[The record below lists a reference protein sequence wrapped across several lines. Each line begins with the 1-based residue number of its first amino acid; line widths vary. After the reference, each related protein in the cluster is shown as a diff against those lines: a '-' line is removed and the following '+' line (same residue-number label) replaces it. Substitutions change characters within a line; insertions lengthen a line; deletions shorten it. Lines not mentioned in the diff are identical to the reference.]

1 MEKLIEKFKDY
12 KLVHINTIN
21 DECYELIFSNEDS
34 LFYPNLSINR
44 YKRFNNSTLVSNIIL
59 PKVNSQGESIDYL
72 IIRAFIAKSAGLEP
86 LVRTNNN
93 ITINDLYQRY
103 DSSLLGAFT
112 LYNEEYYELYQSQ
125 DISDVIQTLNQLI
138 VKII

>member
-1 MEKLIEKFKDY
+1 MEELIEKFKDY
-12 KLVHINTIN
+12 KLVHINTIK

-59 PKVNSQGESIDYL
+59 PKVNSQGKSIDYL
-72 IIRAFIAKSAGLEP
+72 IIRAFIANSAGLDP
-86 LVRTNNN
+86 LVSNNYN
-93 ITINDLYQRY
+93 LTINDLYKKY
-103 DSSLLGAFT
+103 DSSLLGAMT
-112 LYNEEYYELYQSQ
+112 LYNEYYELYQSQ
-125 DISDVIQTLNQLI
+125 DISDVVKTLNQLV